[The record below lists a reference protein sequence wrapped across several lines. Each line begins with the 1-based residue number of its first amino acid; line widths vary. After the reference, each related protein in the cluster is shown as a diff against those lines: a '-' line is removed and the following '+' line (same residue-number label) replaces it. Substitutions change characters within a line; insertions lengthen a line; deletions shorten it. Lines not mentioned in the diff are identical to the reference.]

1 MPALNLPQTCW
12 NHETR
17 EAVCRCPVCF
27 RSFCRECVSEHEGR
41 LLCAAC
47 LRLAAVAAP
56 PDGPGLRRIAPLAMF
71 VGGFF
76 LAWLIF
82 FGMGK
87 SLLEI
92 VRRLEEPS
100 PSGHLQDKL
109 SRKPVRHA

>member
-1 MPALNLPQTCW
+1 MPALDLRQTCW
-12 NHETR
+12 NHEAR
-17 EAVCRCPVCF
+17 EAVCRCPQCF

-47 LRLAAVAAP
+47 LRPVASAAP
-56 PDGPGLRRIAPLAMF
+56 AGGTRLRRIATLAMF

-76 LAWLIF
+76 LGWLIF

-92 VRRLEEPS
+92 VRKLEEPS
-100 PSGHLQDKL
+100 PSGHLFDKL
-109 SRKPVRHA
+109 SRKPVRHV